1 LEYQRFRHL
10 NTVKLLK
17 TPGLIGNH
25 ILLKLRHRTLIS
37 LSQHIRKGETENTK
51 RSRTAQNDATQS
63 DATQRDTAQSDA
75 TQRDAAQENSE
86 DN

>member
-1 LEYQRFRHL
+1 M
-10 NTVKLLK
+10 
-17 TPGLIGNH
+17 
-25 ILLKLRHRTLIS
+25 LLKLRHRTLIS

-51 RSRTAQNDATQS
+51 RSRTAQSDATQS

-75 TQRDAAQENSE
+75 AQENSE

>member
-1 LEYQRFRHL
+1 M
-10 NTVKLLK
+10 
-17 TPGLIGNH
+17 
-25 ILLKLRHRTLIS
+25 LLKLRHRTLIS
-37 LSQHIRKGETENTK
+37 LSQHIRMGETENTK
-51 RSRTAQNDATQS
+51 RSRTAQS